1 MLETI
6 EAQPQ
11 DAILSLMAAYRED
24 PREDKIDLG
33 VGVYRDASGRTPI
46 MRAVKAAERRI
57 WEGQDTKVYTGLAGD
72 PAFGAAVCAL
82 VLGEH
87 DPARVAAIATPGGT
101 GAVHKGFELARLAS
115 PGLTVHLPDPT
126 WPNHTAILR
135 HLGIAVRP
143 YRYFDAATCGVDV
156 DAMVADLGA
165 AAPGDLVVLHG
176 CCHNP
181 TGADP
186 SAGAWERIAGA
197 LEASGAAVLVDLAY
211 QGFGD
216 GLEADAGP
224 ARLLARRL
232 PEILIAASCSKNF
245 GIYRER
251 TGALIAVTGN
261 AALARDAMASLNR
274 LNYSFPPDHGARIV
288 QTILG
293 DEALAADWREEL
305 GEMRLHM
312 IGLREGLAAELR
324 QRTNSDRFDF
334 LARHRGM
341 FSRTGAGPEQIER
354 MRADHGVYMVGDGR
368 INVAGL
374 NATTVPLLAAA
385 MVEAGV

>member
-1 MLETI
+1 MLETLTP
-6 EAQPQ
+6 QPE
-11 DAILSLMAAYRED
+11 DAILGLMAAFRED

-33 VGVYRDASGRTPI
+33 VGVYRDAGGNTPI

-57 WEGQDTKVYTGLAGD
+57 WEAQSTKVYTGLAGD
-72 PAFGAAVCAL
+72 PAFGAAMRDL

-87 DPARVAAIATPGGT
+87 DPGRAAVIATPGGT
-101 GAVHKGFELARLAS
+101 GAVHKGIELARLAS
-115 PGLTVHLPDPT
+115 PDLTVHLPDPT
-126 WPNHTAILR
+126 WPNHAAILR
-135 HLGIAVRP
+135 HLRVPTAT
-143 YRYFDAATCGVDV
+143 YRYFDAATRGVDV
-156 DAMVADLGA
+156 DGMVEDLGRA
-165 AAPGDLVVLHG
+165 EPGDLVVLHG

-186 SAGAWERIAGA
+186 SAEDWERVVEALEGAGA
-197 LEASGAAVLVDLAY
+197 TVLVDLAY
-211 QGFGD
+211 QGFGN
-216 GLEADAGP
+216 GLDADAEA

-232 PEILIAASCSKNF
+232 PEVMVAASCSKNF

-261 AALARDAMASLNR
+261 AELAQGAMASLNR

-288 QTILG
+288 QTVLG
-293 DEALAADWREEL
+293 DEALAAEWREEL
-305 GEMRLHM
+305 GEIRAH
-312 IGLREGLAAELR
+312 ITGLREALATELR
-324 QRTNSDRFDF
+324 GRTNSDRFDF

-341 FSRTGAGPEQIER
+341 FSRLGATPEQVER
-354 MRADHGVYMVGDGR
+354 MRADRGVYVVGDGR

-374 NATTVPLLAAA
+374 NADTVPLLAAA